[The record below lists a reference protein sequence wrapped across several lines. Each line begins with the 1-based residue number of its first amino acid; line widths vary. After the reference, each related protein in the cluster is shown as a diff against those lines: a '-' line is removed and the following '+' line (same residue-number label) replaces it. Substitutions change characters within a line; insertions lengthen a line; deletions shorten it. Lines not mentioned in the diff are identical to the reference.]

1 MSVEEQLVARLRDAN
16 PEPNYAATPDIAL
29 VALLNDIDRR
39 NQTMTMTDS
48 KTMIVEPTPPVRR
61 RGALVAAAAF
71 VVVLL
76 IGAALLVPSLV
87 GSSPVADDDPLPPAD
102 ADALQLVQDLAGA
115 MSGTAELPPIGPDAA
130 FDDDPLDV
138 YAGFATTMST
148 TVELTGCAVAN
159 ETVVTC
165 KGVRTNVVLDAMGV
179 EETATWTLLVQD
191 GAIAALSREFDDDG
205 AIRYF
210 SESGRTIAFE
220 EDYVLWLDSRHP
232 EWRQAATGDAIDLT
246 FDDVTGAVMLGF
258 VDEYAAEVAEVGPP
272 PSPYFGRW
280 TS

>member
-61 RGALVAAAAF
+61 RGALVAAAAC

-148 TVELTGCAVAN
+148 TVELTGCEVAN
-159 ETVVTC
+159 TTVVTC
-165 KGVRTNVVLDAMGV
+165 RGLRTNVVLDAMGV
-179 EETATWTLLVQD
+179 EETATWTFLIQD
-191 GAIAALSREFDDDG
+191 GAIAAVSRDFDDNG
-205 AIRYF
+205 VIHYF
-210 SESGRTIAFE
+210 TESGPTVAFE
-220 EDYVLWLDSRHP
+220 EDYVLWLDARHP
-232 EWRQAATGDAIDLT
+232 EWRRIASDDETDLT
-246 FDDVTGAVMLGF
+246 FDEVTGAVMLEF
-258 VDEYAAEVAEVGPP
+258 VDEYATEIAEVGPP
-272 PSPYFGRW
+272 PSPYFERW
-280 TS
+280 AS